1 MVNQRFF
8 SHFQYNIEIYHSIL
22 GDDVSKK
29 WNSFE
34 SHFLTGGYLGLI
46 EIAQP
51 SDLSFRY
58 GIVYDENKNLC
69 AIIYFQLLR
78 FTGKNINF
86 NQSLLLSKLLKSF
99 LFFRPLKLFMCG
111 NLFAV
116 NFPPYCFKPEL
127 ISAVDLIQIINK
139 VSELESVDAVMI
151 KDVQEKEPVEELFKL
166 KFQKYSADLTMSI
179 LLKPNWLNFNDYIN
193 DLSKKYRK
201 RAAKIITSSESIIRK
216 EFSFDDIRMNR
227 EIIFKLFQ
235 NVSEKQIIKLGLIG
249 SNYFEEFKKKY
260 PKDFQLVAYFRDEE
274 IIAFATYIDRGLQLE
289 SHYIGINYEYNH
301 RYNLY
306 FNILFDSL
314 KLAIEK
320 KKNELEL
327 GRTAREAKANLGGKP
342 VYFNDYYKLKSKLA
356 LWAMNWFGKNFQQS
370 MGFEWEKRH
379 PFR

>member
-1 MVNQRFF
+1 MNKKFL
-8 SHFQYNIEIYHSIL
+8 SHLKYNIEIYHSIL

-29 WNSFE
+29 WNGFE
-34 SHFLTGGYLGLI
+34 SPFLTGGYLGLI

-51 SDLSFRY
+51 SDLSFQY

-69 AIIYFQLLR
+69 AIIYFQLLN

-86 NQSLLLSKLLKSF
+86 SQSLLLSKLIKSF

-116 NFPPYCFKPEL
+116 NFPPYCFKSEL
-127 ISAVDLIQIINK
+127 ISAVDLIQIMNK
-139 VSELESVDAVMI
+139 VSELEKVDAIMF
-151 KDVQEKEPVEELFKL
+151 KDVQEKNADEVLLKL

-179 LLKPNWLNFNDYIN
+179 LLKPEWLSFKDYIN

-201 RAAKIITSSESIIRK
+201 RAEKIITSSESIIRK
-216 EFSFDDIRMNR
+216 EFSFDDIQMNR
-227 EIIFKLFQ
+227 KIIFKLFQ
-235 NVSEKQIIKLGLIG
+235 NVSEKQNIKLGLIG

-260 PKDFQLVAYFRDEE
+260 PKDFQLVAYFHEE
-274 IIAFATYIDRGLQLE
+274 EMIAFATYIDRGIQLE
-289 SHYIGINYEYNH
+289 SHYIGINYDYNH
-301 RYNLY
+301 SYNLY

-342 VYFNDYYKLKSKLA
+342 VYFNDYYRLKSKLA

-370 MGFEWEKRH
+370 MGFEWEKRN
-379 PFR
+379 PFK